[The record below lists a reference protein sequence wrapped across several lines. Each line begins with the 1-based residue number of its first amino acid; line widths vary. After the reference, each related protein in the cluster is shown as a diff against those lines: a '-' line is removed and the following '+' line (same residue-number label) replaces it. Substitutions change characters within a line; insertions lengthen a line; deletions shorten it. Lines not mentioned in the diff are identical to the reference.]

1 MSDAGRIYADDV
13 LSILESSASE
23 VYADAE
29 YKANMILAEYLSD
42 KKKSEAALGKKLEKG
57 TITEKEYRAKRRNL
71 LCSGAE
77 WERALEDMSVIYT
90 EALLT
95 ISGMLEGA
103 IPAVFARNAA
113 WAEYEIYMLTG
124 KELNGGI
131 YTADDAIKRAELLT
145 LPSVDTGKD
154 MRWNRQRITAEMMQ
168 ALAAGKSISEMA
180 NVLQDV
186 TDGAHGGTL
195 GTVRALITAAECGGR
210 QYIYR
215 AAAGSDVAMRK
226 TWRSIHDHRVRASHK
241 GADGQAVMLDDTFL
255 VGGEALMYP
264 GDPSGSAANVKNC
277 RCGMEI
283 TISGKALGHW
293 DPEDFARWLDAREA
307 VR

>member
-42 KKKSEAALGKKLEKG
+42 KKKSEDALGKKLEKG
-57 TITEKEYRAKRRNL
+57 TITKKEYRAKRRNL
-71 LCSGAE
+71 LCTGAE

-95 ISGMLEGA
+95 VSVMLEGA

-131 YTADDAIKRAELLT
+131 YTADDATNHAELLS
-145 LPSVDTGKD
+145 LPSVDVEKD
-154 MRWNRQRITAEMMQ
+154 MRWNRKRITAEMMQ
-168 ALAAGKSISEMA
+168 ALAAGKSLYEMK

-186 TDGAHGGTL
+186 TDGAYGGTM

-215 AAAGSDVAMRK
+215 IAEKVDVSMRK
-226 TWRSIHDHRVRASHK
+226 TWRAIHDHRVRASHK
-241 GADGQAVMLDDTFL
+241 NADGQSVPLDGLFS
-255 VGGEALMYP
+255 VGGEELMYP
-264 GDPSGSAANVKNC
+264 GDPSGSAANVMNC

-283 TISGKALGHW
+283 TIGGKAIGHW
-293 DPEDFARWLDAREA
+293 EPEDFARWLDARE
-307 VR
+307 VTQ